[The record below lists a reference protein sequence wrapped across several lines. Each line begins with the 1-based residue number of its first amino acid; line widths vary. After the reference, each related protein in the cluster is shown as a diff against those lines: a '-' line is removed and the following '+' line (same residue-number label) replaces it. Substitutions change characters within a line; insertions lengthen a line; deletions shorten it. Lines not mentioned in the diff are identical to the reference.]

1 MALPPF
7 NLVVGAV
14 VVTVA
19 VLLFWWPLRSTRKAR
34 GKKVSTS
41 AGLPEH
47 GRVLVYFF
55 SPHCHNCREV
65 APLVDRIAEQGKQVV
80 KINIA
85 ETRDLATDLGI
96 RVVPTVALIE
106 DGVVLEILAG
116 NQARRVDSLTVDG

>member
-7 NLVVGAV
+7 NLVLGAV

-19 VLLFWWPLRSTRKAR
+19 VLLFWWPMRSTRKAR
-34 GKKVSTS
+34 GKQVAAT

-65 APLVDRIAEQGKQVV
+65 APLVDQIAGQGKQVV

-85 ETRDLATDLGI
+85 ESRDLAGELGI

-106 DGVVLEILAG
+106 DGMVVQILAG
-116 NQARRVDSLTVDG
+116 NQARRVDSLAF